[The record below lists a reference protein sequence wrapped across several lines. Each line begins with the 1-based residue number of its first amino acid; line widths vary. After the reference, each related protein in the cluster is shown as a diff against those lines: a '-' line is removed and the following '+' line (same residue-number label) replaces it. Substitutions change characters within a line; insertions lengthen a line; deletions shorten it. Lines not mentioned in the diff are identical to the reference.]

1 METKKVP
8 FHVTLGVLS
17 VFLVINCS
25 FVVNPMMTS
34 LASFYEQSGIAY
46 STVLMLSTI
55 VSLMVIPCSLISGA
69 IAGKKIKY
77 RSLAIL
83 SLVLALVGGIGPYFI
98 RNFYCVLGF
107 RALVGA
113 AIGFASSL
121 SSALVSR
128 LFPGDKAAT
137 MQGIGTTVNNL
148 AGVAYQFLAGVICT
162 INVHYTWF
170 VHLILII
177 PLAFVVLFLKEP
189 EPVAK
194 AETQTQTPSSKGG
207 LPAMVFLIS
216 IAWGLIFMAYNP
228 MGLNMSSILVSE
240 GIGNETLAGTIGSL
254 YTVGGMVA
262 GVIFGK
268 LYHHLGKFIIPF
280 AMICEVVGL
289 ALGYWSTSAA
299 LLMVGSFLT
308 GLAIFTIWPA
318 SIMEF
323 TEALPPE
330 KIVTASGIFTAC
342 LGLGGFLTSPYVA
355 IITKVS
361 GSTSPRLPIL
371 VGVILAAVI
380 GAIWSV
386 ASISKKKA

>member
-1 METKKVP
+1 
-8 FHVTLGVLS
+8 
-17 VFLVINCS
+17 
-25 FVVNPMMTS
+25 
-34 LASFYEQSGIAY
+34 
-46 STVLMLSTI
+46 
-55 VSLMVIPCSLISGA
+55 
-69 IAGKKIKY
+69 
-77 RSLAIL
+77 
-83 SLVLALVGGIGPYFI
+83 
-98 RNFYCVLGF
+98 
-107 RALVGA
+107 
-113 AIGFASSL
+113 
-121 SSALVSR
+121 
-128 LFPGDKAAT
+128 
-137 MQGIGTTVNNL
+137 
-148 AGVAYQFLAGVICT
+148 
-162 INVHYTWF
+162 
-170 VHLILII
+170 
-177 PLAFVVLFLKEP
+177 
-189 EPVAK
+189 
-194 AETQTQTPSSKGG
+194 
-207 LPAMVFLIS
+207 MVFLIS
-216 IAWGLIFMAYNP
+216 IAWGLIFMVYNP

-254 YTVGGMVA
+254 YTVGDMVA

>member
-8 FHVTLGVLS
+8 FRVTLGVLS

-25 FVVNPMMTS
+25 FVVNPMMNS

-113 AIGFASSL
+113 AIGFASPL

-148 AGVAYQFLAGVICT
+148 ASSALSM
-162 INVHYTWF
+162 YT
-170 VHLILII
+170 
-177 PLAFVVLFLKEP
+177 
-189 EPVAK
+189 
-194 AETQTQTPSSKGG
+194 TP
-207 LPAMVFLIS
+207 
-216 IAWGLIFMAYNP
+216 
-228 MGLNMSSILVSE
+228 
-240 GIGNETLAGTIGSL
+240 GS
-254 YTVGGMVA
+254 Y
-262 GVIFGK
+262 I
-268 LYHHLGKFIIPF
+268 
-280 AMICEVVGL
+280 
-289 ALGYWSTSAA
+289 
-299 LLMVGSFLT
+299 
-308 GLAIFTIWPA
+308 
-318 SIMEF
+318 
-323 TEALPPE
+323 
-330 KIVTASGIFTAC
+330 
-342 LGLGGFLTSPYVA
+342 
-355 IITKVS
+355 
-361 GSTSPRLPIL
+361 
-371 VGVILAAVI
+371 
-380 GAIWSV
+380 
-386 ASISKKKA
+386 